1 VEALPSCHHGF
12 GFGFGSVVGCLAD
25 LADYFGFGFG
35 PVVGCLADL
44 ADYFGSGMTYQ
55 KSVGF
60 PD

>member
-12 GFGFGSVVGCLAD
+12 GFGFGFGPVVGRLAD
-25 LADYFGFGFG
+25 LADCFGFG
-35 PVVGCLADL
+35 
-44 ADYFGSGMTYQ
+44 MTDQ